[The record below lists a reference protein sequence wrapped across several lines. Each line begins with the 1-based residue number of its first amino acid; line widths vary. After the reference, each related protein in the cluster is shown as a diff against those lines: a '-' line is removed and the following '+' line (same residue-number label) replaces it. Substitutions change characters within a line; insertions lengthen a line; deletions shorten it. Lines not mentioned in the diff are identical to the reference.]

1 MKKLLILSCL
11 ISTMYS
17 CTSLEQL
24 NINNQNR
31 NNNVNVTK
39 PKPIK
44 ELSQSTFY
52 LTDSGVSYLLDMIAM
67 DFSKGNVRNYD
78 FSQIGMTLE
87 SYVGDKIVVNG
98 IPGNRLEVVST
109 PKVQSYDFYLNN
121 GTIVFKSLYQG
132 EYIADV
138 YNGLQYLGT
147 VKILNKLKYK
157 FTEAD
162 NYDII
167 TRGYAAKDLK
177 KVRDGISLYR
187 ISFPGSDKDKELSFM
202 LMDLAAS
209 NGNTLLINEET
220 KYLKDVYQLNEKD
233 KIKLLQIQDKAFGK
247 DLVIDNYFLT
257 YDKSNVYLNSYI
269 KEIILN
275 KGIATDSELQFLEK
289 MYMDSRDPQLAQEI
303 SELYL
308 KNGNISKS
316 TYYKGMASTGGIG
329 LVGLG
334 GLTNLSGIPD
344 TSVAQPVSNNN
355 IAPENTSNNL
365 TTGNVNQFN
374 KVFSDG
380 KAALDKENYQEAL
393 VFLEKAKTLGNPQEQ
408 QTVKFYIGKTNYMLG
423 QYDLA
428 KQNLLGISEEDPNF
442 PEAYYYLGVIAHR
455 EGNISKAKEYLMKVR
470 ETANNSTWGRKSS
483 IYLMKL

>member
-1 MKKLLILSCL
+1 
-11 ISTMYS
+11 
-17 CTSLEQL
+17 
-24 NINNQNR
+24 
-31 NNNVNVTK
+31 
-39 PKPIK
+39 
-44 ELSQSTFY
+44 
-52 LTDSGVSYLLDMIAM
+52 
-67 DFSKGNVRNYD
+67 
-78 FSQIGMTLE
+78 
-87 SYVGDKIVVNG
+87 
-98 IPGNRLEVVST
+98 
-109 PKVQSYDFYLNN
+109 
-121 GTIVFKSLYQG
+121 FKSLYQG

-365 TTGNVNQFN
+365 TIGNVNQFN